1 VDTKAFSVIL
11 RNMKIKTLLILVL
24 FVNLASAQNT
34 DIDLLRKIN
43 VNRNVKLDPAFK
55 FVSNSVTPIM
65 LAAPLSVL
73 TIGLIQKDKTTI
85 QRGMVMGGTLLL
97 NGAITTGLKFA
108 VKRPRPFVTYP
119 DIVKLDKAGSY
130 SFPSG
135 HTSSAFAAAT
145 SLCLAY
151 PKWYVIAPSFVWAG
165 LAGYSRMHLGV
176 HYPSD
181 VLVGALIGIGSGI
194 LMHCIGKRYLSGYPG
209 Y

>member
-1 VDTKAFSVIL
+1 
-11 RNMKIKTLLILVL
+11 MKVKIFFLVVL
-24 FVNLASAQNT
+24 VVNLANAQNM

-43 VNRNVKLDPAFK
+43 VHRNVKLDPTFK
-55 FVSNSVTPIM
+55 FVSHSVAPIM
-65 LAAPLSVL
+65 LATPLSVL
-73 TIGLIQKDKTTI
+73 AVGIIEKDKTTI
-85 QRGMVMGGTLLL
+85 QRGMVMGGTLIL
-97 NGAITTGLKFA
+97 NGALTTGLKFA
-108 VKRPRPFVTYP
+108 VNRPRPFATYP
-119 DIVKLDKAGSY
+119 DIVKLDKAGSF

-181 VLVGALIGIGSGI
+181 VLVGALIGIGSGV
-194 LMHCIGKRYLSGYPG
+194 LMHCIGKRYLAAYPG